1 MTWESRLAAGGG
13 GGGNSRLLPILILP
27 RPPLRRRVSQFVFM
41 VMPRPSSFGMQR
53 LRRKLQHRKHKA
65 LGHTPPTTKKTAGP
79 PPPPQPR
86 EGARERFQEPC
97 PRHPR
102 EEVCA
107 STSSLSRGTRPP
119 PPRRPQPHASVSRSS
134 AASASRAPPSRCGS
148 SSLVQTTIA
157 EGTSTA
163 ERLKPGTRAL
173 VRTRTQTKID
183 RRTTL
188 VVWLGATVVSVTADG
203 YEVIYEGNL
212 PRDNPFATVHVP
224 LHHVRAFNPSPPTP
238 PAAAI
243 KIVSPK
249 NQTSE
254 KSMRLIRDIAPE
266 TKKPAP
272 RPTTAG
278 KRIQV
283 IRSLMSEK
291 RQALDAYCLGY

>member
-1 MTWESRLAAGGG
+1 
-13 GGGNSRLLPILILP
+13 
-27 RPPLRRRVSQFVFM
+27 M

-65 LGHTPPTTKKTAGP
+65 LGHTPPTTKKTAAP

-86 EGARERFQEPC
+86 EGARERFLEPC

-102 EEVCA
+102 EEVCS

-134 AASASRAPPSRCGS
+134 AASVSRAPPSQCGS
-148 SSLVQTTIA
+148 SSSVRTTIA
-157 EGTSTA
+157 EGPSTA

-224 LHHVRAFNPSPPTP
+224 LYHVRAFNPLSPTP
-238 PAAAI
+238 PAAAS
-243 KIVSPK
+243 KTMAPK
-249 NQTSE
+249 NQTAD
-254 KSMRLIRDIAPE
+254 KSLRLIRDIAPE
-266 TKKPAP
+266 KKEASAQADHGGEEHPSHPEPHVREGPGCLLLGILEVLGAC
-272 RPTTAG
+272 
-278 KRIQV
+278 V
-283 IRSLMSEK
+283 IPCQCLVLG
-291 RQALDAYCLGY
+291 LDALVFMISIYFLLD